1 MLPSKFNKI
10 HLPDIVGK
18 GYGTYWNFK
27 GRYAVVKGSRG
38 SKKSKTTALWIIY
51 NMMKYPDANTLV
63 VRKTERTLK
72 DSCFSDLKWAINR
85 FGVEK
90 FWKATI
96 NPLELTYLPT
106 GQKILF
112 RGFDDPLKITSIS
125 VEKGVLCW
133 CWIEEAYE
141 IFNESDFDML
151 NESIRGAM
159 PEGLFKRFMITFNPW
174 SDKHWL
180 KRRFF
185 DVPDSEDKIALT
197 TTYLC
202 NEWLDKSDR
211 KLLEDMQ
218 FTNPRRWKV
227 AAMGEWG
234 VVDGLIYENW
244 FEEDFKWRE
253 IARQEGV
260 KSMFGLDFGYTN
272 DPTAFIC
279 GLIDTETKDIWIFDE
294 LYKKGMSNEMI
305 YEEILHMGY
314 SKEKIVADSS
324 EPKSIDRLYDLGL
337 RRIKRARKG
346 KDSIMN
352 GIDFLQDFK
361 IHIHPK
367 CTNFITEIS
376 NYVWDE
382 DKTGTKINK
391 PIDDF
396 NHALDALRYSCEEFA
411 RGSLIGFD

>member
-1 MLPSKFNKI
+1 MLPSKFDGKN
-10 HLPDIVGK
+10 LPDIVGK
-18 GYGTYWNFK
+18 GYKTYWNFK

-51 NMMKYPDANTLV
+51 SMMKHKDANTLV

-85 FGVEK
+85 FGVEAH
-90 FWKATI
+90 WKATI
-96 NPLELTYLPT
+96 NPLELTYIPT

-185 DVPDSEDKIALT
+185 DIPDSEDKIALT
-197 TTYLC
+197 TTYKC
-202 NEWLDKSDR
+202 NEWLDKADR
-211 KLLEDMQ
+211 KLLEDMKI
-218 FTNPRRWKV
+218 TNPRRYKV
-227 AAMGEWG
+227 AALGEWG

-244 FEEDFKWRE
+244 FEENFNWRD

-272 DPTAFIC
+272 DPTAFVC
-279 GLIDTETKDIWIFDE
+279 GLIDTSTKDIWIFDE

-305 YEEILHMGY
+305 YEEILRMGY